1 MQQSNLYKK
10 NKKKNIITY
19 VLIGVVVILVVVIV
33 WYFGFYG
40 RNSDTE
46 ETDDINTEN
55 INNGFDSQAVSADID
70 YMRGTIGLKSLDD
83 AWKII
88 AEEVVL
94 NEGDSLKTADASRA
108 VVTVGSPAEMR
119 MDENTEVTFTSLQ
132 DDSLNIE
139 QLRGYTYHNGA
150 QLLDSYLI
158 TALGAEIRPEG
169 SAFAVDV
176 DETADEVTVY
186 AISGDVE
193 VNNATIAEG
202 YKMTVVDGETLG
214 VEEITDDEYD
224 SEWWTWN
231 ASRDEGEES
240 EDTDTN
246 ENENENT
253 NTADEEEELE
263 DEDTNTNENTNTEE
277 EEEEAVEEEEEEAA
291 EEPAPAPAAPVGSSI
306 TGLSSGGS
314 GVSVSWSKSGGEN
327 FKYYRIVRSESNS
340 NPTYPSD
347 GYVFYSGNPNE
358 VSFTDSNASTG
369 TTYYYNVCV
378 VDTSDKVSCGS
389 GQSVNVK

>member
-19 VLIGVVVILVVVIV
+19 VLIGVVVILVVVII

-40 RNSDTE
+40 RNNDSE
-46 ETDDINTEN
+46 GTDDVNIEN
-55 INNGFDSQAVSADID
+55 INNGFDSQEVSADID
-70 YMRGTIGLKSLDD
+70 YMRGTIGLKSADD

-94 NEGDSLKTADASRA
+94 NVGDSLKTADASRA
-108 VVTVGSPAEMR
+108 VVTVGSSAEMR

-150 QLLDSYLI
+150 QLMDSYLI

-169 SAFAVDV
+169 SAFAVQV
-176 DETADEVTVY
+176 DETTDEVTVY

-202 YKMTVVDGETLG
+202 FKMTVADGETLG
-214 VEEITDDEYD
+214 VEEITDEEYD

-231 ASRDEGEES
+231 ASRDEGEIDES
-240 EDTDTN
+240 DTN

-253 NTADEEEELE
+253 NTADEEDLE
-263 DEDTNTNENTNTEE
+263 DEDANTNENTNTEE
-277 EEEEAVEEEEEEAA
+277 EEEAAKEEEEKTA
-291 EEPAPAPAAPVGSSI
+291 EEPAPVPAAPVGSSI

-347 GYVFYSGNPNE
+347 GYVFYSGNSNE

-369 TTYYYNVCV
+369 KTYYYNVCV
-378 VDTSDKVSCGS
+378 VDTSDKVTCGS